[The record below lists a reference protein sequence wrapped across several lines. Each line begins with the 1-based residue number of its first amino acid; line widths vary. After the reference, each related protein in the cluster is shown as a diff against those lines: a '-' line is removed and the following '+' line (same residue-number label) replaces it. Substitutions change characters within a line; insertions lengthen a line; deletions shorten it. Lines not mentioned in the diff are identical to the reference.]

1 MPYSF
6 LTPTNGYIFRL
17 THRDNLAWS
26 LANGLHAVAS
36 QIHDPAFRAIGKQN
50 LIDRRRSAG
59 IPIAPGGTLSDYVP
73 FYFTPSTPML
83 LNIVTGQGVHK
94 HRPQDLVIIV
104 ASLHDLHR
112 AGVSFVFTDRHA
124 LLHWTRFFTSVRDLT
139 SVDWSA
145 LQSRDFRR
153 DAEDPDRIARYQAEA
168 LVHRHM
174 PASLIRG
181 VACYDEASKAFLDD
195 VVSRS
200 PVSPPVKV
208 FREWFLI

>member
-1 MPYSF
+1 MQYSF
-6 LTPTNGYIFRL
+6 LTPANGYIFRL
-17 THRDNLAWS
+17 THRDNLSWS
-26 LANGLHAVAS
+26 LANGLHAVS
-36 QIHDPAFRAIGKQN
+36 SLIHDPAFRPIGKQS
-50 LIDRRRSAG
+50 LIERRRTAG
-59 IPIAPGGTLSDYVP
+59 IPIGPGGTLSDYVP

-83 LNIVTGQGVHK
+83 LNIVTGQGVPK

-124 LLHWTRFFTSVRDLT
+124 LLHWARFYTSVTDLPN
-139 SVDWSA
+139 VDWSA
-145 LQSRDFRR
+145 LQSRDFSR

-181 VACYDEASKAFLDD
+181 VACYDEASKALLDD
-195 VVSRS
+195 VVGQS
-200 PVSPPVKV
+200 PVSLAVKV